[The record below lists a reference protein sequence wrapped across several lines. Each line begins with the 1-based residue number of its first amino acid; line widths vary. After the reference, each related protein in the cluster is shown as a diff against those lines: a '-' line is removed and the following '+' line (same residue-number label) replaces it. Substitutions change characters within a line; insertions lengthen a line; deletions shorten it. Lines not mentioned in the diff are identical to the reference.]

1 MSKYRKYNI
10 VFHNVD
16 KEKCEPILEHYVKK
30 VKEYVM
36 SVEPYPQ
43 GNGHHA
49 HLSVEYPNQRRK
61 QSVLKELE
69 KLKVSF
75 VTMRPEGETRDWGR
89 IQVQEMRGTF
99 KQNENYLLGETK
111 DKPLGDVKTGKKY
124 PGAIIQRMLAFAL
137 HRFYEGWI
145 NEIPQI
151 IDHFDEEYGNGFS
164 DACYYKWYDYTTGIP
179 IWENDINLKTQAD

>member
-1 MSKYRKYNI
+1 MSKFRKYNI

-16 KEKCEPILEHYVKK
+16 QEKCYPILEKYAKNA
-30 VKEYVM
+30 KEYVM

-43 GNGHHA
+43 GNGFHA
-49 HLSVEYPNQRRK
+49 HLSVEYSNQRSFK
-61 QSVLKELE
+61 AVLKELE
-69 KLKVSF
+69 KLKVAF
-75 VTMRPEGETRDWGR
+75 IATRPDDAPPGEWGR
-89 IQVQEMRGTF
+89 VQLDRMRGTF
-99 KQNENYLLGETK
+99 RQNENYLLGETK

-151 IDHFDEEYGNGFS
+151 IDHFDEEYGAGFS
-164 DACYYKWYDYTTGIP
+164 DACYYKWYDHLEGLP
-179 IWENDINLKTQAD
+179 IWEKIQDE